1 MNRCFNIEKYLAVFM
16 DKEKFQRQLDSL
28 LDTEQVEHLHQ
39 LEEMALLAGKALK
52 ERDMERY
59 QEAEIILESLEEASS
74 ELHGFLHGLS
84 AAIAAKNSDKQEP
97 FKDEFLIRQFA
108 DLPESV
114 QSSIANDFW
123 QVDPELATI
132 LNKFMALSI
141 KEAMTHNDKTINYKL
156 PSGRDEF
163 ATVKIPA
170 GVQHGVTFKFPGMG
184 DDAIKNMPRG
194 DLMVIMSVLD
204 SDGYTRKGNDLY
216 TDKTIDC
223 FQAIRGHD
231 FNLKTLE
238 DKIIK
243 VKVPAGTQPNTVL
256 QVKGQGMP
264 VHKTIG
270 IRGNLYVKIHVLIP
284 QLSAAD
290 LKKIKDL

>member
-1 MNRCFNIEKYLAVFM
+1 M
-16 DKEKFQRQLDSL
+16 DKKIFQRQLDSL
-28 LDTEQVEHLHQ
+28 LNTDQTEHLHQ

-141 KEAMTHNDKTINYKL
+141 KERNAFSIW
-156 PSGRDEF
+156 
-163 ATVKIPA
+163 
-170 GVQHGVTFKFPGMG
+170 
-184 DDAIKNMPRG
+184 
-194 DLMVIMSVLD
+194 
-204 SDGYTRKGNDLY
+204 
-216 TDKTIDC
+216 
-223 FQAIRGHD
+223 
-231 FNLKTLE
+231 LKHLE
-238 DKIIK
+238 
-243 VKVPAGTQPNTVL
+243 
-256 QVKGQGMP
+256 
-264 VHKTIG
+264 
-270 IRGNLYVKIHVLIP
+270 
-284 QLSAAD
+284 S
-290 LKKIKDL
+290 

>member
-1 MNRCFNIEKYLAVFM
+1 MKNYYDILGVSEDSSNEQIKKAFKDIAK
-16 DKEKFQRQLDSL
+16 KEHPDRGGNEAKFKEANEAY
-28 LDTEQVEHLHQ
+28 DTL
-39 LEEMALLAGKALK
+39 
-52 ERDMERY
+52 
-59 QEAEIILESLEEASS
+59 
-74 ELHGFLHGLS
+74 
-84 AAIAAKNSDKQEP
+84 KNSQKRHDYDTMRKFGGPRQGGGEHP
-97 FKDEFLIRQFA
+97 FFNEDIFGDFMSGFGNGDMNFNGRFNFTQGNTNAKSFRSR
-108 DLPESV
+108 PRGNKNV
-114 QSSIANDFW
+114 Q
-123 QVDPELATI
+123 VR
-132 LNKFMALSI
+132 MALSI
-141 KEAMTHNDKTINYKL
+141 KEVMIHSEKTINYKL
-156 PSGRDEF
+156 PSGREEF

-170 GVQHGVTFKFPGMG
+170 GVQHGVTFKFAGMG
-184 DDAIKNMPRG
+184 DDSIKNMPRG

-223 FQAIRGHD
+223 FQAIRGHE

-243 VKVPAGTQPNTVL
+243 VKVPAGTQPHTTL
-256 QVKGQGMP
+256 AIKGQGMP

-290 LKKIKDL
+290 LKKIKEL

>member
-1 MNRCFNIEKYLAVFM
+1 MKNYYDILGVDEKATSA
-16 DKEKFQRQLDSL
+16 DIS
-28 LDTEQVEHLHQ
+28 
-39 LEEMALLAGKALK
+39 KA
-52 ERDMERY
+52 
-59 QEAEIILESLEEASS
+59 
-74 ELHGFLHGLS
+74 
-84 AAIAAKNSDKQEP
+84 
-97 FKDEFLIRQFA
+97 FKDLAKKHHPDRGGDEAKFKEINEAHDTLKSSQKRHDYDTMRKFGGSSTSGQHPFFNEDIFGDFFSGFSNGDMDFNGRFNFSGRPGDTRTWRSTGRQRGNRN
-108 DLPESV
+108 V
-114 QSSIANDFW
+114 Q
-123 QVDPELATI
+123 VR
-132 LNKFMALSI
+132 MAVSI
-141 KEAMTHNDKTINYKL
+141 KEAMNHNEKTINYKL
-156 PSGRDEF
+156 PSGREEF

-170 GVQHGVTFKFPGMG
+170 GVQNGVTFKFQGMG
-184 DDAIKNMPRG
+184 DDSIQNMPRG

-223 FQAIRGHD
+223 FQAVRGHE
-231 FNLKTLE
+231 FNIKTLE

-243 VKVPAGTQPNTVL
+243 VKVPAGTQPNTLL
-256 QVKGQGMP
+256 QVQGQGMP

>member
-1 MNRCFNIEKYLAVFM
+1 MKNYYDILGVSEDASNDQIK
-16 DKEKFQRQLDSL
+16 
-28 LDTEQVEHLHQ
+28 
-39 LEEMALLAGKALK
+39 KA
-52 ERDMERY
+52 
-59 QEAEIILESLEEASS
+59 
-74 ELHGFLHGLS
+74 
-84 AAIAAKNSDKQEP
+84 
-97 FKDEFLIRQFA
+97 FKDIAKKEHPDRGGDEARFKEANEAYDTLKSSQKRHDYDTMRKFGGTRQGGGQHPFFNEDIFGDFFSGFQNGDMDFGGKFNFTQGPGGA
-108 DLPESV
+108 RTFRSSNRGNRNV
-114 QSSIANDFW
+114 Q
-123 QVDPELATI
+123 VR
-132 LNKFMALSI
+132 MALSI

-184 DDAIKNMPRG
+184 DDAIKNVPRG

-243 VKVPAGTQPNTVL
+243 VKVPAGTQANTLL

-270 IRGNLYVKIHVLIP
+270 IRGNLYVKVHVLIP